1 MERYTMVSQIGEGSF
16 GKAMLV
22 KSKADGHLY
31 VIKEINISRMS
42 PKERDEARKEVCV
55 LANMRH
61 PNIVS
66 YKESFEERGNLYIVM
81 DYCEG
86 GDLFKRINAQ
96 KGVLFS
102 EDQIL
107 DWLVQLCLALKHVH
121 DRKIL
126 HRDIKSQNIFL
137 TKAGVVQLGDFG
149 IARVLNSTT
158 ELARTCIGTPYY
170 LSPEICE
177 NKPYN
182 HKSDMWAL
190 GCVLYEMCTL
200 RHAFEAGNMK
210 NLVLKIIRGSFPPVS
225 AHYSSELRSTLS
237 GLLRRDPRARPP
249 VAVLL
254 SRPLLMA
261 RAQRLMVSEQEQEAL
276 ITGHPNTTPASP
288 VGTPAP
294 AGAAAGPSHP
304 QGVKRA
310 APAMGCGN
318 QKVTRPA
325 AKYGIPLSNYYPR
338 PASTPENIKRKQRD
352 QEKGSNRKEHQ
363 NLLKQENARRLQKQ
377 QELYMQHARQQGWRR
392 VLAPPQATPVVP
404 AAQVPKVCV
413 EPSAQQ
419 QKEPT
424 QVAQNKEAKC
434 PPDRE
439 RQVKEFHQRKREAA
453 LNKARAQG
461 RPVSC
466 VPKSNFPVVCHSREE
481 EEYLLRLKNI
491 RLQNFNERLALQNQQ
506 VVANNMG
513 VDPAAVLNEGELR
526 QRKIQALKEQADA
539 RATQLKELLE
549 RKRREAYERE
559 KRMWEEHLVV
569 KGVKAAP
576 RPASASSALGLPH
589 DAGGPMP
596 PDETPTVPS
605 HPSTS
610 LTAAFGAI
618 GVEQPLPAEEPT
630 TTESHLSPT
639 KKEKRE
645 ILRRLNMNMQAEVLD
660 VKEGVVVTKG
670 AKVEEEVM
678 KKSEGAVDSEVV
690 KGSEVG
696 EDAMA
701 HHVGDPG
708 PHSHAGA
715 DLSAHDLPAKHRQR
729 WGFGRDQG
737 LGLSHLSLEETAGA
751 VGDAEI
757 EERRQWERAQPS
769 TVLRALRDA
778 PISTTHT
785 LLGNT
790 DIEDLEAESLDEGAV
805 ITADAITVP
814 ARDAWGGDPQKREEK
829 QDPSILSASS
839 ANENVQLDAESSVL
853 STHPAAQPPD
863 HKSDPQRLFTRVA
876 RPEFQKESSVSSGTN
891 FNSCGSCEPELPIPK
906 ESTQLG
912 LSQEMEKQQ
921 DTDPKIPL
929 FKADERFS
937 LGTPTSSSDSQGMR
951 SMDNGFSP
959 MPDHP
964 RPGNSRKSGIWLLRP
979 QGNLFPAKRG
989 GCFTSEEVVP
999 ANTVAKY
1006 PVEGPKESIIPEV
1019 GEEAEENAPL
1029 IPQHEGGLGK
1039 TEMLAAE
1046 ESFSEQAADGT
1057 CIGID
1062 GETETQTQRETG
1074 LDREIARESRVK
1086 GETKKETSK
1095 EGKNGSETL
1104 MERESWGETLTQ
1116 GDTKSETVKGS
1127 GTDMEKWTE
1136 RGTKGEIEKQP
1147 ERVEQAETKQEKV
1160 IETAAMAV
1168 KKETQ
1173 MEEEM
1178 ETAPGNR
1185 GMPGSPR
1192 RHREGHMDP
1201 VEASRVDGS
1210 SLLLSLSRGLF
1221 DVYSP
1226 MQMLRT
1232 CSMPDLRQV
1241 QPGHGDLGCVEAG
1254 DYKGS
1259 DGFVP
1264 RAAIKGHR
1272 SNVEDQGM
1280 SKRES
1285 LEEGDIANASGE
1297 GSGDNNG
1304 GTDGD
1309 IANASGEGSG
1319 DDNGGT
1325 DGDIANASGEG
1336 SGDDNGGT
1344 DGDDSGDEEIIEEL
1358 EKNSKNCGEIP
1369 EEECIIS
1376 DGDDDELAELQ
1387 ASMAQ
1392 LLEEESDDA
1401 DHTDEQEDRLIH
1413 EDWQS
1418 DESEAEGGDSVF
1430 SRLEAMRVTLETE
1443 MGVERFLE
1451 AYRTIQASH
1460 EDEDESV
1467 EDVSVRAREML
1478 EPGFAHFYQK
1488 ILHLV
1493 MADGAYQDNDE

>member
-137 TKAGVVQLGDFG
+137 TKAGIVQLGDFG

-466 VPKSNFPVVCHSREE
+466 VPKSNFPVVCYSREE

-630 TTESHLSPT
+630 TAESHLSPT

-839 ANENVQLDAESSVL
+839 ANEKVQLDAESSVL

-863 HKSDPQRLFTRVA
+863 HESDPQRLFTRVA
-876 RPEFQKESSVSSGTN
+876 RPEFPKESSVSSGTN
-891 FNSCGSCEPELPIPK
+891 FNSCGSCEPGLPIPK

-979 QGNLFPAKRG
+979 QGNLFPAKQG

-1019 GEEAEENAPL
+1019 GEKAEENAPL

-1074 LDREIARESRVK
+1074 LDREIAGESRVK

-1147 ERVEQAETKQEKV
+1147 ERVEQAEPKQEKV

-1173 MEEEM
+1173 MDEEM

-1226 MQMLRT
+1226 MMLRT
-1232 CSMPDLRQV
+1232 CSMPDLRQG

>member
-149 IARVLNSTT
+149 IARVLNSTM
-158 ELARTCIGTPYY
+158 ELAQTCIGTPYY

-261 RAQRLMVSEQEQEAL
+261 RAQRLMEQEASSA
-276 ITGHPNTTPASP
+276 GYPNTTPASP
-288 VGTPAP
+288 VGPPAP
-294 AGAAAGPSHP
+294 AGAAAAGGPSHP

-325 AKYGIPLSNYYPR
+325 AKYGIPLSNHYPR
-338 PASTPENIKRKQRD
+338 PASTPENVKRKQRD
-352 QEKGSNRKEHQ
+352 QEKESNRKEHQ

-392 VLAPPQATPVVP
+392 VLAPPQATPIVP
-404 AAQVPKVCV
+404 AAQVTKVCV
-413 EPSAQQ
+413 EPSAHQ

-424 QVAQNKEAKC
+424 QVAQNREAKSSS
-434 PPDRE
+434 DRE

-466 VPKSNFPVVCHSREE
+466 VPKSSSPVVCHSREE

-491 RLQNFNERLALQNQQ
+491 RLQNFNERLALQKQQ
-506 VVANNMG
+506 VVANTVV

-539 RATQLKELLE
+539 RAAQLKELLE

-559 KRMWEEHLVV
+559 KRMWEEHLVA

-576 RPASASSALGLPH
+576 RPASASSVLGLPH

-596 PDETPTVPS
+596 PDETATVPS

-618 GVEQPLPAEEPT
+618 GVEQPLPVEEPT
-630 TTESHLSPT
+630 TAESHLSPT

-645 ILRRLNMNMQAEVLD
+645 ILRRLNMNMQADVLD

-678 KKSEGAVDSEVV
+678 KKSEGVVDSEVV

-805 ITADAITVP
+805 ITADAIAVP

-829 QDPSILSASS
+829 QDPSIPSASS
-839 ANENVQLDAESSVL
+839 ANEKVQLDAESSVL

-876 RPEFQKESSVSSGTN
+876 RPEFPKESSVSSGTDL
-891 FNSCGSCEPELPIPK
+891 NSRGSCEPGLPIPK
-906 ESTQLG
+906 ESTQPG

-921 DTDPKIPL
+921 DADPKIPL
-929 FKADERFS
+929 FKADERFP
-937 LGTPTSSSDSQGMR
+937 LGAPTSYGDSQGMR
-951 SMDNGFSP
+951 GMDNGFSP
-959 MPDHP
+959 TPDHP
-964 RPGNSRKSGIWLLRP
+964 KPVNSKKSGIWLLRP
-979 QGNLFPAKRG
+979 QGKLFPAKQ
-989 GCFTSEEVVP
+989 GCFTAEEVVP

-1006 PVEGPKESIIPEV
+1006 PVESPKESRIPEV

-1029 IPQHEGGLGK
+1029 IPQHEEGGLGK

-1062 GETETQTQRETG
+1062 GEIETQTQRETG
-1074 LDREIARESRVK
+1074 IDREIAGESRVK

-1095 EGKNGSETL
+1095 EDKNGSETL
-1104 MERESWGETLTQ
+1104 MERESQGDTLTQ

-1147 ERVEQAETKQEKV
+1147 EKVEQAEPKQETV
-1160 IETAAMAV
+1160 IETAAKVM

-1192 RHREGHMDP
+1192 RHREGHIDP
-1201 VEASRVDGS
+1201 VETSRVDGS

-1241 QPGHGDLGCVEAG
+1241 QPGHGDRGCVEAG

-1285 LEEGDIANASGE
+1285 LDEGDIANASGE

-1325 DGDIANASGEG
+1325 DGD
-1336 SGDDNGGT
+1336 
-1344 DGDDSGDEEIIEEL
+1344 DSGDEEIIEEL
-1358 EKNSKNCGEIP
+1358 EKNSRTCGEIP
-1369 EEECIIS
+1369 EEESIIS
-1376 DGDDDELAELQ
+1376 DGEDDELAELQ